1 MAQITIEYIE
11 QLEKEAIAQ
20 LPERAVANLRAQA
33 GRTLTN
39 QQILQINSQIN
50 RIPMASFV
58 GYLIYGV
65 IKEDNLALFTQ
76 MSSERQDIAQGFI
89 NRAKGNLKPTDPAPQ
104 PVPEPAPAPQPTPAP
119 QPVPKPTP
127 APTPTPE
134 PAPQPIPQPTPAP
147 TPTPQ
152 PISQGVIDVCLFG
165 AQPTVK
171 AFAAFFDNARNTRS
185 DIGQFT
191 AVMADGEE
199 GAAKLTAQKEKI
211 LLFIIDLTS
220 EAVSYNQLTS
230 ETDAEGNVRNYSVH
244 KSINQTALFRQVI
257 TQLADCQGINGAKA
271 LHVITIKA
279 DMLGDN
285 ETKRDEEALR
295 RFRQQYQDIIN
306 PLIQLCRDHGINTSA
321 DGQPLLFTF
330 SMGHAQEAATHQYA
344 PTDRSKLAELLKGN
358 TTTIQSK

>member
-20 LPERAVANLRAQA
+20 LPERAVANLKAQA
-33 GRTLTN
+33 GRTLTS

-89 NRAKGNLKPTDPAPQ
+89 NKAKGGLMPKAPEPTPEPQ
-104 PVPEPAPAPQPTPAP
+104 PAPTPAP
-119 QPVPKPTP
+119 QPAPAP
-127 APTPTPE
+127 APTPQPTPQ
-134 PAPQPIPQPTPAP
+134 PAPMQEPTPAP

-152 PISQGVIDVCLFG
+152 PAPQGTIDVCLFG

-171 AFAAFFDNARNTRS
+171 SFAAFFDSVRNTRS
-185 DIGQFT
+185 DIRQYAT
-191 AVMADGEE
+191 IVADGDNI
-199 GAAKLTAQKEKI
+199 AAKLTAQKEKI
-211 LLFIIDLTS
+211 LLFIIDPTA
-220 EAVSYNQLTS
+220 EAVSFNQLTS
-230 ETDAEGNVRNYSVH
+230 ETDAEGNVRNYSVR
-244 KSINQTALFRQVI
+244 KSINQTALFRQLI
-257 TQLADCQGINGAKA
+257 TQLAGTQGISGAKA
-271 LHVITIKA
+271 LHVIAIKA
-279 DMLGDN
+279 DTLG
-285 ETKRDEEALR
+285 EESKRDEEALR

-306 PLIQLCRDHGINTSA
+306 PLIQLCRDQGINASA
-321 DGQPLLFTF
+321 NGQPLLFTF
-330 SMGHAQEAATHQYA
+330 SVGHSQEAATHQYA
-344 PTDRSKLAELLKGN
+344 PADASKLAELLKGN